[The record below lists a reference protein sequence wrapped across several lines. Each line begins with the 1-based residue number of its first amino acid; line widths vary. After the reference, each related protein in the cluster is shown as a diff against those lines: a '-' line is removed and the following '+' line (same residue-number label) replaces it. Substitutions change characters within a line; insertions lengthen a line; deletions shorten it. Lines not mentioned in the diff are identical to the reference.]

1 MCQAAIAKPLLAA
14 GLSHNTINKMTKPI
28 FLVGLPQMVSFEQIE
43 EVQKNLEQKL
53 EQYYPLV
60 YMTNSGEIDFKCFFE
75 KDFDEVKF
83 DELKQIVR
91 DAVK

>member
-1 MCQAAIAKPLLAA
+1 
-14 GLSHNTINKMTKPI
+14 MTKPI
-28 FLVGLPQMVSFEQIE
+28 FLVGLPQMVSLEQIE

-53 EQYYPLV
+53 KQYYTLV
-60 YMTNSGEIDFKCFFE
+60 YMANSSEIDFKCFFE

>member
-1 MCQAAIAKPLLAA
+1 
-14 GLSHNTINKMTKPI
+14 MTKPI
-28 FLVGLPQMVSFEQIE
+28 FLVGLPQMASLEQIE

-53 EQYYPLV
+53 KQYYPLV
-60 YMTNSGEIDFKCFFE
+60 YMTNSSKMDFKCFFE

-91 DAVK
+91 DAVKQACG

>member
-1 MCQAAIAKPLLAA
+1 
-14 GLSHNTINKMTKPI
+14 
-28 FLVGLPQMVSFEQIE
+28 MVSFEQIE

>member
-1 MCQAAIAKPLLAA
+1 
-14 GLSHNTINKMTKPI
+14 MTKPI